1 MLIAFAPV
9 TAADVGLPDPRAVT
23 AAIPLLLA
31 AVLMWRRWLPRVAAC
46 LFLVA
51 GASLTSGWLAIAV
64 HQGVDWITQLINLIT
79 RTTVGGVAPG
89 ALAIVL
95 LIFFI
100 LEMRPDLDALSRLRT
115 NRLALT
121 RVGGGGR
128 TGRHANRSRRTGAKV
143 SRGRPEKL
151 AAAGVGLILPSVAAT
166 MTGGLG
172 AVVISALNLIGGAF
186 AWPLSL
192 AWGTA

>member
-1 MLIAFAPV
+1 MLVAFAPV

-46 LFLVA
+46 LTLFA
-51 GASLTSGWLAIAV
+51 GIGLTSGWLAIAV
-64 HQGVDWITQLINLIT
+64 HQGVAWVTRFINLVT
-79 RTTVGGVAPG
+79 RTAVGGVAPG

-100 LEMRPDLDALSRLRT
+100 LEMRPEPGALGRLRDP
-115 NRLALT
+115 RPALV
-121 RVGGGGR
+121 RAGGGR
-128 TGRHANRSRRTGAKV
+128 TGRPAGRSHRSGMRAG
-143 SRGRPEKL
+143 RGRPGKL
-151 AAAGVGLILPSVAAT
+151 AAAGVGLVLPSVAAT
-166 MTGGLG
+166 MTGDLG
-172 AVVISALNLIGGAF
+172 AVVLSALNVIGGAF

-192 AWGTA
+192 AWGVA